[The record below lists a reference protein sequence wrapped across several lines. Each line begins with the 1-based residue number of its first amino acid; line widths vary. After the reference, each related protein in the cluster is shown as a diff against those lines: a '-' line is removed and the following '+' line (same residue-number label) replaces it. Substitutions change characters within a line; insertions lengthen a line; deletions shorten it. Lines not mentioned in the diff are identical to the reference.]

1 MTNAKNIIANKDK
14 NSNTIFS
21 DIKSWFK
28 YLKSYFF
35 NLFVKNKTNKKIPTE
50 NHSGELSLRNAYNI
64 VNKRDSKKIFKR
76 WLNLFP
82 IKIEIIVSPSDK
94 NRLKLKLRF
103 VKLIPCKVAI
113 IFHIQIIV
121 AKKTDE
127 PNTVNI
133 KDLNFICLLSD

>member
-35 NLFVKNKTNKKIPTE
+35 NLFIKNKVNKKIPTE
-50 NHSGELSLRNAYNI
+50 NHKGELSLINEYKI
-64 VNKRDSKKIFKR
+64 VNKRDNITIFKR

-82 IKIEIIVSPSDK
+82 IKIEIIVSPSDN

-103 VKLIPCKVAI
+103 VKLRPCKVAI
-113 IFHIQIIV
+113 IFHIQRIV
-121 AKKTDE
+121 AKKIDD
-127 PNTVNI
+127 PNKVII
-133 KDLNFICLLSD
+133 KDLYFICLLSD

>member
-50 NHSGELSLRNAYNI
+50 NHSGELSLRNVCKI
-64 VNKRDSKKIFKR
+64 VNSKDNVKIFKR

-82 IKIEIIVSPSDK
+82 INIDIIVSPIDS
-94 NRLKLKLRF
+94 NRLKLKLRL
-103 VKLIPCKVAI
+103 VKLKPCKVAI

-121 AKKTDE
+121 DKKNDAT
-127 PNTVNI
+127 NKVII
-133 KDLNFICLLSD
+133 KDLDFIYLLSN